1 VQPPIRTP
9 LPPRLASFYPLSA
22 TYLQSSPTERK
33 GKALAPPAAE
43 IISDE
48 FSIDI
53 EFENAWETTSDWN
66 EDDDEAAQ
74 EENAL
79 CFPDD
84 LSAKPLAKENDPDRA
99 MEIW

>member
-1 VQPPIRTP
+1 M
-9 LPPRLASFYPLSA
+9 
-22 TYLQSSPTERK
+22 EHK
-33 GKALAPPAAE
+33 GKALAPPAVE

-48 FSIDI
+48 FCIDV

-84 LSAKPLAKENDPDRA
+84 HSAKMIGKGDNSDKE
-99 MEIW
+99 MEVW